1 MTMTKEEKRLLE
13 AARKLEGRSCRE
25 MLISQAEAMCRA
37 QEALKADY
45 GIAEPDVPVAAASA

>member
-1 MTMTKEEKRLLE
+1 MKMTEEEKRLLE
-13 AARKLEGRSCRE
+13 AARKLEARSCRE

-45 GIAEPDVPVAAASA
+45 GIAETDMPVTAASA